1 MFDWLKNPILKRLLA
16 SGVRAGLAALTGWLV
31 AHGYAS
37 ESEAAGLATDL
48 APVLV
53 ALLWSAWEATQ
64 INKRIEVA
72 LHMPAGSSKDALEK
86 VMKVTE

>member
-1 MFDWLKNPILKRLLA
+1 MFDFLKNPILKRILA

-37 ESEAAGLATDL
+37 ESEAASLATEL

-53 ALLWSAWEATQ
+53 ALLWSAWEATKV
-64 INKRIEVA
+64 NKRIEVA
-72 LHMPAGSSKDALEK
+72 LNMPAGSSKDSLDK
-86 VMKVTE
+86 VMKIAD